1 MSFRLVFLGT
11 PDFAVASLARIIED
25 GHDVAAVY
33 SQPPRRA
40 GRGMGLR
47 ASAVARFA
55 ETHGLPVRTPASL
68 KTPDEQD
75 AFASLE
81 PDAAVVVA
89 YGLLLPAAILEA
101 PRLGCYNVHASL
113 LPRWRGAAPTQRAIM
128 AGDAVTGISIMRMT
142 QGLDEGPVCLAEAI
156 PIVPGTT
163 AGALHD
169 DLAALGA
176 NLMSRALAGLAAGAL
191 DCTVQPAEGVTY
203 ARKIDKSET
212 RIDFAQS
219 AAAVLNHIHGL
230 SPHPGAWFTLPSGP
244 RVKVLKAEIADG
256 SGPPGTVLDD
266 ALSVAC
272 GEGAVRL
279 LVLQREGKSP
289 ASVPDFLR
297 GLAVPPGTRLGP
309 GLE

>member
-1 MSFRLVFLGT
+1 VSLRLVFLGT
-11 PDFAVASLARIIED
+11 PDFAVASLARIVED
-25 GHDVAAVY
+25 GFDVAAVY

-47 ASAVARFA
+47 DSPVARFA
-55 ETHGLPVRTPASL
+55 QAHGLPVRTPASL
-68 KTPDEQD
+68 KPSDEQD
-75 AFASLE
+75 AFASLQA
-81 PDAAVVVA
+81 DAAVVVA

-101 PRLGCYNVHASL
+101 PRLGCYNVHASR
-113 LPRWRGAAPTQRAIM
+113 LPRWRGAAPIQRAVM
-128 AGDAVTGISIMRMT
+128 AGDAVTGVSIMRMT
-142 QGLDEGPVCLAEAI
+142 QGLDEGPVCLAEAL

-169 DLAALGA
+169 ELAAIGA
-176 NLMSRALAGLAAGAL
+176 NLMSRALAGLAAGGL
-191 DCTVQPAEGVTY
+191 DCTVQPTEGVTY

-212 RIDFAQS
+212 RIDFAQRPE
-219 AAAVLNHIHGL
+219 AVLHHIHGL

-244 RVKVLKAEIADG
+244 RVKVLKAEASEG

-272 GEGAVRL
+272 GQRAVRL

-289 ASVPDFLR
+289 AEAPDFLR
-297 GLAVPPGTRLGP
+297 GLAVAPGTRLA
-309 GLE
+309 

>member
-1 MSFRLVFLGT
+1 VSLRLVFLGT
-11 PDFAVASLARIIED
+11 PEFAVASLARLVED

-40 GRGMGLR
+40 GRGMELAGLAR
-47 ASAVARFA
+47 RRFA
-55 ETHGLPVRTPASL
+55 ESHGLPVRTPASL

-81 PDAAVVVA
+81 ADAAVVVA
-89 YGLLLPAAILEA
+89 YGLMLPAAILEA

-113 LPRWRGAAPTQRAIM
+113 LPRWRGAAPIQRAVM
-128 AGDAVTGISIMRMT
+128 AGDDVTGVSIMRMT
-142 QGLDEGPVCLAEAI
+142 QGLDEGPVCLAEAM

-163 AGALHD
+163 AGELHD
-169 DLAALGA
+169 QLARSAPTSCRGPGEPGGG
-176 NLMSRALAGLAAGAL
+176 RL
-191 DCTVQPAEGVTY
+191 DCTPQPPRASPMP
-203 ARKIDKSET
+203 ARST
-212 RIDFAQS
+212 RARPASIFRWPPRPSSTTSTACRPIP
-219 AAAVLNHIHGL
+219 A
-230 SPHPGAWFTLPSGP
+230 PGSRCRTGP
-244 RVKVLKAEIADG
+244 RVKVLKAEPAEG

-289 ASVPDFLR
+289 ARPRTSCAASPSR
-297 GLAVPPGTRLGP
+297 RTGTRLA
-309 GLE
+309 